1 MQGILQP
8 PTGQPGLGWRVV
20 AVVEDPG
27 RAGGRLLVGP
37 DGTTLARFV
46 ERDARTADLFDL
58 EPGVRLAD
66 AVPVVLA
73 ELRGRRVAGSEALA
87 RALVAAGGRALRHA
101 HVYSRD
107 LRRDPAPATWAR
119 PAGLTLTAADRP
131 PADLAPAYRS
141 AYPTDHP
148 DLRHLDAPPDLDDEL
163 RAVATGEM
171 VGPILACSGVAV
183 EDRTGDV
190 VGAILVAHA
199 PGEPPFGGPW
209 IAELFRHRDRAPA
222 GTGRALL
229 ERALALATQDGV
241 ATLGLAVTEGNRAER
256 LYRTQGFARVLT
268 SLTVEL

>member
-1 MQGILQP
+1 M
-8 PTGQPGLGWRVV
+8 

-27 RAGGRLLVGP
+27 RAGGRVLVGR
-37 DGTTLARFV
+37 DGMVLARFV
-46 ERDARTADLFDL
+46 ERDGRIADLFAL
-58 EPGVRLAD
+58 GSGVAIED
-66 AVPVVLA
+66 VVPVVV
-73 ELRGRRVAGSEALA
+73 EQLRGRRIAGSEALG

-107 LRRDPAPATWAR
+107 LRRDPAPGTWSE
-119 PAGLTLTAADRP
+119 PDGISLTGADRP
-131 PADLAPAYRS
+131 AADLAAAYRS
-141 AYPTDHP
+141 AYPADHP

-183 EDRTGDV
+183 EDSTGDV
-190 VGAILVAHA
+190 VGGILVAQA

-256 LYRTQGFARVLT
+256 LYRAQGFARVLT